1 MVTDM
6 HPIEAELIEAVKGG
20 RDWQLDE
27 IGGIATLAPSAKALG
42 STPMMPELLHPL
54 VLGWSNATTGQRDVY
69 KCTLRDLLEA
79 ATTDFVLLEAVD
91 ILEKHR
97 PLPDDGDE
105 SCFMI
110 FLAKAAASNQSL
122 SGLSRGASL
131 DGAFRWASDNRR
143 WQLRLLDLLLGLAP
157 GDDDEFLR
165 RAAKIAGVAFSHW
178 RDRELVEVL
187 HKLVQLE
194 AVRPEAA
201 FELGMASLAEAMDRA
216 ESSDA
221 TTAFRIARDWF
232 AEFDGLSEHRPE
244 ASLYLDGLDLL
255 LSLHSG
261 AASATLG
268 TVSARV
274 QQHAFELHAWSGGAG
289 PPWLGS
295 RQTEAACWSA
305 LASAVA
311 GLAERLDEPSWWQ
324 PATVIEEGLLSVYSA
339 GRSILRRTQLG
350 GIEAMVRPRI
360 RGSLASQAGQAHQ
373 VRMWLQQNAA
383 HKWAAEAQDLIAQID
398 AFVEQSGCPENPPK
412 AVSEGTSLAAIITG
426 SQIPEEKRVL
436 LLAVVANA
444 VSTQLSNLTGAEIDV
459 IERCCNEARRH
470 TDYSTNENGARLFDT
485 VLLWL
490 VRFVFNRL
498 ELTRGDDPNGAYL
511 FERDDGSLPHEDE
524 LQQDFFRWLATNCA
538 GTDLE
543 PTNMASGRADIR
555 LRSGPERLVVE
566 VKREEADCSFDALSM
581 SYAAQTTDY
590 QNVSIRLGVLLVL
603 DLATPNREGTPHI
616 SSLFE
621 MRHVRRVGESH
632 SRLVLIV
639 KVPGRRRI
647 PSDLTKL
654 AKAARR
660 SQKL

>member
-6 HPIEAELIEAVKGG
+6 HPIEAELIEVVKRG
-20 RDWQLDE
+20 RDWQLE
-27 IGGIATLAPSAKALG
+27 ELGGIATLAPSARALG

-54 VLGWSNATTGQRDVY
+54 VLGWSNATVDQRDAY
-69 KCTLRDLLEA
+69 KSALRDLLEA
-79 ATTDFVLLEAVD
+79 ATTDFALLEAVD
-91 ILEKHR
+91 ILEQHR
-97 PLPDDGDE
+97 PLPDDGDDP
-105 SCFMI
+105 CFMI
-110 FLAKAAASNQSL
+110 FLAKAASSDRSL
-122 SGLSRGASL
+122 SGLSRGAAL

-143 WQLRLLDLLLGLAP
+143 WQLRLLDLLLGLAL
-157 GDDDEFLR
+157 GDDVEFLR
-165 RAAKIAGVAFSHW
+165 RAAKIAGVAYSHW
-178 RDRELVEVL
+178 RDRELIEVL

-201 FELGMASLAEAMDRA
+201 FELGMASLAVAMDKTG
-216 ESSDA
+216 SDEA
-221 TTAFRIARDWF
+221 ATAFREARDWF
-232 AEFDGLSEHRPE
+232 VESNGVSEHRPE
-244 ASLYLDGLDLL
+244 ASLYLDALDLL
-255 LSLHSG
+255 LSFHG
-261 AASATLG
+261 GTTSATFG
-268 TVSARV
+268 TASARV
-274 QQHAFELHAWSGGAG
+274 QQHAFELHALSGGYG

-295 RQTEAACWSA
+295 RHAEAACWSA

-311 GLAERLDEPSWWQ
+311 GLAEQLEEPSWWQ

-339 GRSILRRTQLG
+339 GRSIVRRAQRG

-360 RGSLASQAGQAHQ
+360 RASLTSQAGQAHQ
-373 VRMWLQQNAA
+373 VRMWLKQNTG
-383 HKWAAEAQDLIAQID
+383 HEYAAEMQGLISQID
-398 AFVEQSGCPENPPK
+398 AFVEQVVNPQNP
-412 AVSEGTSLAAIITG
+412 SEAASDGTTLAAIIAGAT
-426 SQIPEEKRVL
+426 IPAEKRDL
-436 LLAVVANA
+436 LLAVIANA
-444 VSTQLSNLTGAEIDV
+444 VSVQLSNLTGAEVDV

-470 TDYSTNENGARLFDT
+470 ADYSANKNGARLFDT

-524 LQQDFFRWLATNCA
+524 LQLDFFRWAATNAA

-543 PTNMASGRADIR
+543 PTNIASGRADIR

-566 VKREEADCSFDALSM
+566 VKREETDCSFDALST

-616 SSLFE
+616 TSLFE

-632 SRLVLIV
+632 SRLVLMV
-639 KVPGRRRI
+639 KVPGRRKI
-647 PSDLTKL
+647 PSDLTRL

-660 SQKL
+660 SLKL